1 MEAPAKTTRAAKQD
15 HTRWKPNDALKS
27 FDVLSNP
34 IMIADEDMVIQY
46 VNSAALQMFRAIE
59 TDIKKDLPHFN
70 ASDVVGKSID
80 YFHKNPSYQR
90 GIMDGMRR
98 PHDGKFKIGGK
109 NLAFRATPNF
119 DEDQNLTSVFVE
131 WQDQSAAIANKYQID
146 TLIDRVRE
154 MALLQKDGII
164 SSRVSSE
171 NLTED
176 FLEVSQLVNEMVEGH
191 INTKKRV
198 IDCLNAFASGDFDY
212 KVETF
217 SGERAFLNEAIERS
231 RDAFKNV
238 LSEIE
243 TMSLSIAEGK
253 LDAELRPENFQG
265 GYRAIINAFERL
277 NSSLNKTIT
286 KVKEELHQV
295 TTAVNE
301 VALASSNMSHASQT
315 QASAVEQIS
324 SSLEETDSI
333 VQSNS
338 AASDTMLTV
347 VNEANSLSLK
357 GIKTVEEMALAM
369 EEIRTSSESI
379 SKIIKV
385 IDEIAFQTNLLS
397 LNAAVEAARAGE
409 HGRGFAV
416 VSQEVRNLAQRSAK
430 AARES
435 AELIERS
442 SAHVQR
448 GVKSSSD
455 SESAFRQI
463 STEIEKIQTSAQQI
477 ADSSREQ
484 SAGITQIAQA
494 VTELASTGNE
504 VASQS
509 EELAASAAQM
519 QSSVGVMDQ
528 TIAFYKVRKTT
539 SNNSTSDALS
549 RLGISEDMLAE
560 FMSQKSKAAAP
571 VKNGTYGANGTRPI
585 VKNGHDTDLDPR
597 GFGRF

>member
-1 MEAPAKTTRAAKQD
+1 MTTSTKTSRPAKLD
-15 HTRWKPNDALKS
+15 ESRWEPTDALKS
-27 FDVLSNP
+27 FEVLSNP
-34 IMIADEDMVIQY
+34 IMIADEEMVIRY
-46 VNSAALQMFRAIE
+46 VNTAALQMFRAIE
-59 TDIKKDLPHFN
+59 TDIQKDLPHFN
-70 ASDVVGKSID
+70 ASSVVGKSID

-90 GIMDGMRR
+90 GIMDGLRR

-109 NLAFRATPNF
+109 NLSFRATPNF
-119 DEDQNLTSVFVE
+119 DEDQNLISVFVE
-131 WQDQSAAIANKYQID
+131 WQDQSAAIANKFQID
-146 TLIDRVRE
+146 SLIDRVRE

-164 SSRVSSE
+164 SSRVSADG
-171 NLTED
+171 LTEE

-198 IDCLNAFASGDFDY
+198 IDCLNAFANGDFDY
-212 KVETF
+212 HVEAF
-217 SGERAFLNEAIERS
+217 SGERAFLNEAIERARS
-231 RDAFKNV
+231 AFKNV
-238 LSEIE
+238 IDEIE
-243 TMSLSIAEGK
+243 SVSTAIAEGK
-253 LDAELRPENFQG
+253 LDYSLTPENFQG
-265 GYRAIINAFERL
+265 GYRSIIDAFVRL
-277 NSSLNKTIT
+277 NRSLNKTVRQI
-286 KVKEELHQV
+286 KEELQQV
-295 TTAVNE
+295 TTAVGE
-301 VALASSNMSHASQT
+301 VNLAASNMSHASQT

-338 AASDTMLTV
+338 AASDTMLKV
-347 VNEANSLSLK
+347 VNEANGLSIK
-357 GIKTVEEMALAM
+357 GVKTVEEMALAM
-369 EEIRTSSESI
+369 EEIRSSSESI

-448 GVKSSSD
+448 GVKSSSE
-455 SESAFRQI
+455 SEAAFRQI
-463 STEIEKIQTSAQQI
+463 SSEIEKVQVSAQQI

-484 SAGITQIAQA
+484 SVGITQIAQA

-519 QSSVGVMDQ
+519 QSSVGTMEQ
-528 TIAFYKVRKTT
+528 TLAFYRLRKAEAGG
-539 SNNSTSDALS
+539 STNDALS

-560 FMSQKSKAAAP
+560 FMAQKGKSATAA
-571 VKNGTYGANGTRPI
+571 KNGANGVARPAFS
-585 VKNGHDTDLDPR
+585 NGHSTDVDPR